1 MAWARPSSTGDW
13 SVISTNES
21 YRSIAIRRGS
31 REPED
36 VTVVRSG
43 PDTRRM
49 RPIHPPATARA
60 GAPHLLAYLGIMG
73 PQDGIDVV
81 VDVRA
86 ELVHRRGRTDVH
98 AVLMGFG
105 DCLEDLKAQSTRL
118 HLDDHIRFTGR
129 VFSDTIAEYLSAADV
144 GLCPDRKTP
153 LNDVSTMNKTMEYM
167 SYCLP
172 SVSFDLV
179 ETRVSAGDTA
189 VFVPSGDIA
198 AFADAVEHLL
208 DDADTRVAM
217 GLAARARV
225 VSELDWRPQAR
236 AYVGVYDRLLLGA
249 DAPDRSQDADDAG
262 PEPITDEA
270 GRSYVALDDPAAL
283 AEFVR
288 TRGAPAPPPE
298 PQ

>member
-1 MAWARPSSTGDW
+1 
-13 SVISTNES
+13 
-21 YRSIAIRRGS
+21 
-31 REPED
+31 
-36 VTVVRSG
+36 
-43 PDTRRM
+43 
-49 RPIHPPATARA
+49 
-60 GAPHLLAYLGIMG
+60 
-73 PQDGIDVV
+73 
-81 VDVRA
+81 
-86 ELVHRRGRTDVH
+86 
-98 AVLMGFG
+98 MGFG

-189 VFVPSGDIA
+189 VFVPSGDIS

-208 DDADTRVAM
+208 DDDEARVAM
-217 GLAARARV
+217 GLAARTRV

-236 AYVGVYDRLLLGA
+236 AYVGVYDRLLLGP
-249 DAPDRSQDADDAG
+249 DAPDRSQHADDTG
-262 PEPITDEA
+262 PQPTTDDA
-270 GRSYVALDDPAAL
+270 GRSYVPLDDPAAL

-288 TRGAPAPPPE
+288 ARRAPSAQPGA
-298 PQ
+298 Q